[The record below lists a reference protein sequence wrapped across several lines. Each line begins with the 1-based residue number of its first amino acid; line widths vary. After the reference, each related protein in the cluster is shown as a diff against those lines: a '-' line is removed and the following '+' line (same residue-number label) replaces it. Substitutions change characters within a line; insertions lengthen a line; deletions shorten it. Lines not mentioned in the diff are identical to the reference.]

1 MATFASI
8 DFETATASRDSAC
21 AAGLVIVDDGEITK
35 SESRL
40 IQPPGNRYDSFNIS
54 IHGIT
59 PDETNDANPFDLVW
73 PEIAELIGPRM
84 VIAHNAAFDISVL
97 RHSAASTDYSPPP
110 IQFACSYR
118 MAKDTWP
125 GRWSYRLNDLAA
137 DLQVD
142 LDHHDALSD
151 ANAAAAITMVLLE
164 HHSTASISEM
174 AESLGYQIGE
184 SHLDGYLGFSNVS
197 IGGGTSLSAITAD
210 GEEFDEEHP
219 LFGSKVAFTGTL
231 GSMARAEAAQKAVN
245 VGATVTNSVGAKLEF
260 LVVGQTDFT
269 RVGSDGMSSK
279 LRKAVELAES
289 GKPLEII
296 GEDDFL
302 ILVDL

>member
-1 MATFASI
+1 VVNFASI
-8 DFETATASRDSAC
+8 DFETATSSRDSAC
-21 AAGLVIVDDGEITK
+21 AVGVVIVENGEVTRA
-35 SESRL
+35 ENRL
-40 IQPPGNRYDSFNIS
+40 IQPPGNRYESFNIS

-59 PDETNDANPFDLVW
+59 PEETSTAPPFNEVW
-73 PEIAELIGPRM
+73 SEIADFIGSRI

-97 RHSAASTDYSPPP
+97 RHSAAHTDYSPPS

-118 MAKDTWP
+118 MSKDTWP

-142 LDHHDALSD
+142 LDHHNALSD
-151 ANAAAAITMVLLE
+151 ANAAAAITMALLE

-174 AESLGYQIGE
+174 AKALGYRVGE
-184 SHLDGYLGFSNVS
+184 SHPDGYLGFSNAS
-197 IGGGTSLSAITAD
+197 AGGGTSLSAITAE
-210 GEEFDEEHP
+210 GEDFDEEHP
-219 LFGSKVAFTGTL
+219 LFGRKVAFTGAL
-231 GSMARAEAAQKAVN
+231 NSMTRAEAAQKSVN
-245 VGATVTNSVGAKLEF
+245 VGASVTNSVGAKLDF
-260 LVVGQTDFT
+260 LVVGQTDFA